1 MESFVD
7 TNNENNSSMLN
18 NSEKIYLNK
27 SFNKYLPEKPEEN
40 RNQRAKIDNK
50 THNST
55 KDTKNNANSN
65 INSTFQKTFSLFN
78 ESNYD
83 SNSQTDRSSKNLKE
97 IKVNISAKQRKN
109 NSTNNQNQNLSYNDN
124 NINDFQPLNMAYLS
138 EDKLSKIFFIQK
150 WWKKFYKIII
160 IQKYLRGF
168 LIRKN
173 MAKIIFFIKS
183 IFKIIFK
190 LIIDNIKQN
199 IQRENKNNILSNIY
213 NTELKKN
220 NNKNKKIGSNNILSN
235 NMKLNYHPSFNA
247 SNKICLNRKIE
258 ELKKV
263 GNKKIKKDNFLKFG
277 NNNPINVNS
286 LNNQNI
292 LINSSNKFLNK
303 NKNNKIFKKNNKN
316 GKEKEKEINKISNKD
331 KLIANNI
338 FNIYNDVKKYYENEN
353 SNNSNHNNNFIDS
366 NYSTANNFF
375 NKNKK
380 NTLVGKTNKSKNK
393 NLKKMVTRGSMK
405 NINEKIIIN
414 KNNNINVNI
423 NINNNSKTDRIN
435 REKDNNPNKNE
446 INSILYLLKLKK
458 SFLFWSSLIIKK
470 KILQK
475 LKIIKCINTPSNTK
489 KTLPIYK
496 IKDKGKEKTISIKT
510 KKINVSN
517 SLISIK
523 LDKITPQKL
532 KMKSNNK
539 IKNTIINNY
548 SKKIN
553 KHSISVENNNSMI
566 NLNPPKSVLNSSFN
580 NDKNNKKQSHNNNKY
595 SNNIFNNSV
604 IVVSQYDRN
613 NEIKNKSEKNNKN
626 NCINETKKL
635 YYFYAIIN
643 LIDKHNTRKIIKKYF
658 YIWKS
663 NIKFSRSFINSS
675 GIEEKII
682 SFKNIKSPLKNN
694 LNNKNNSLFP
704 NNSSNNFNCQT
715 EAGREPR
722 FGHGKSNTMINHQD
736 LLTPN
741 PLEKTNHPN
750 LFKSNIKSS
759 QLVYQKKLLVQKK
772 MRNQSMQSININEVE
787 EDRNMTLINNNHDMN
802 FDNQTTGNNFYNLN
816 TFINNNNDFN
826 NSQFFMRIN
835 NFENNIGK
843 GQEGRIK
850 RMKGIEETEIF
861 FNPNQAN
868 TMKNS
873 FIAGRNNSN
882 EEERFIS
889 NKINVNVVENYRKI
903 DLKNNGNNNNR
914 YMNNN
919 DKNRI
924 TTKQIIL
931 GDKNKRSK
939 NYSHSQEFRNNNQSF

>member
-1 MESFVD
+1 MESSAD

-18 NSEKIYLNK
+18 ISDKNYLNK
-27 SFNKYLPEKPEEN
+27 SFNKYLPEKPDEN

-50 THNST
+50 THNYT
-55 KDTKNNANSN
+55 KDTKNNGTSN

-97 IKVNISAKQRKN
+97 IKVNISSKQRKN
-109 NSTNNQNQNLSYNDN
+109 NTIKNQTQNLSYNEN
-124 NINDFQPLNMAYLS
+124 IINDIQPINMVYLS
-138 EDKLSKIFFIQK
+138 EDKLSKIILIQK
-150 WWKKFYKIII
+150 WWKKYYKIIF

-168 LIRKN
+168 LLRKN
-173 MAKIIFFIKS
+173 MAKIIYFIKS

-190 LIIDNIKQN
+190 LIIDNIKKD
-199 IQRENKNNILSNIY
+199 IQMKNNNNIY

-220 NNKNKKIGSNNILSN
+220 YNKNKKVVNSNKLPNNI
-235 NMKLNYHPSFNA
+235 KLNYHPSFNA
-247 SNKICLNRKIE
+247 SNKICLNK

-263 GNKKIKKDNFLKFG
+263 NNKNIKKDNFQKFG
-277 NNNPINVNS
+277 NNNPINVN
-286 LNNQNI
+286 LVNN
-292 LINSSNKFLNK
+292 SNKFLNK

-316 GKEKEKEINKISNKD
+316 LKEKEINNISNKD

-338 FNIYNDVKKYYENEN
+338 FNIYNNVKKYYENSN
-353 SNNSNHNNNFIDS
+353 NNNSNHNNNFIDS

-380 NTLVGKTNKSKNK
+380 NSLVNKTNKSKNK
-393 NLKKMVTRGSMK
+393 NLKKMITRGSMK
-405 NINEKIIIN
+405 NLNENIIIN

-423 NINNNSKTDRIN
+423 NINNNPKTDRIN
-435 REKDNNPNKNE
+435 REKDNSNKNE

-458 SFLFWSSLIIKK
+458 VFLFWNSFIIKK

-475 LKIIKCINTPSNTK
+475 LKNIKNINTPFNSK
-489 KTLPIYK
+489 KALPIFT
-496 IKDKGKEKTISIKT
+496 IKDKGKEKTISIKA
-510 KKINVSN
+510 KKINISN

-532 KMKSNNK
+532 KMKNDNK
-539 IKNTIINNY
+539 IKNKVINNY
-548 SKKIN
+548 TKKIN

-566 NLNPPKSVLNSSFN
+566 NLDPPKSVLNSSFN
-580 NDKNNKKQSHNNNKY
+580 LDKNIKMQSHKNSQC

-626 NCINETKKL
+626 NNINETKKI

-643 LIDKHNTRKIIKKYF
+643 LIDKHNKRKIIKKYF

-663 NIKFSRSFINSS
+663 MIKFSRSFINSC

-694 LNNKNNSLFP
+694 LNNKNNNALFS
-704 NNSSNNFNCQT
+704 NNSSGNFNCQT
-715 EAGREPR
+715 EEGREPR

-741 PLEKTNHPN
+741 PLEKVNHPN

-759 QLVYQKKLLVQKK
+759 QIVYQKKLLVQKK
-772 MRNQSMQSININEVE
+772 MRNQSMKSIYINNGE
-787 EDRNMTLINNNHDMN
+787 EDRNMTLTNNNHDMN
-802 FDNQTTGNNFYNLN
+802 FYKQFIGNNFYNLN
-816 TFINNNNDFN
+816 TFMNNNDLN
-826 NSQFFMRIN
+826 NSQFFNRRN

-843 GQEGRIK
+843 KQEDRIK
-850 RMKGIEETEIF
+850 GIKGIEETEIF
-861 FNPNQAN
+861 FNQNQAY

-873 FIAGRNNSN
+873 FIVGKNNSN
-882 EEERFIS
+882 EEEGFNS
-889 NKINVNVVENYRKI
+889 NKINVNVVENYRKL
-903 DLKNNGNNNNR
+903 DMKKNENNNNR

-919 DKNRI
+919 DNNGI

-931 GDKNKRSK
+931 GDKNKRFK